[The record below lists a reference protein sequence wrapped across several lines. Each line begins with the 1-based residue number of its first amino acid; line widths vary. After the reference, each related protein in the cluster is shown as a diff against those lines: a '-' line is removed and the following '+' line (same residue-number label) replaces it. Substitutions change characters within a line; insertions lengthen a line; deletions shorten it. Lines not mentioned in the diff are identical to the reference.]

1 MTRRKPRLHGL
12 LHGLLRGLG
21 GRIALMCLLAA
32 APMLVLLLAAA
43 AIERREAVQ
52 AAEARA
58 LDLARLGSEQQ
69 REMVAEIA
77 NVLRL
82 LAAGSSLRSAG
93 TAECNT
99 ALDLTVKG
107 DPRLVSLDVV
117 GHDGAVLC
125 SSWTDRNLPNIGD
138 RPHVRQALHAAP
150 GDPPA
155 TAMIISRITG
165 RPILV
170 EGLPLPPDQP
180 EAPPPGAVVASLNM
194 NWLSRLAARITGP
207 VRHVAMV
214 IDPASGVMLGS
225 SAAWVAPVMATRDP
239 RFTAAFARFPD
250 GGVFTAGDGDGTP
263 MIFGFAPIA
272 TDDGALMLAVG
283 LARADVLAQAN
294 ARIWFGAALALV
306 ALLAAIALAW
316 AGARTLVLRPI
327 DALAAAADRFGTGD
341 LAARVPTATGITE
354 LLALARAF
362 NRMAE
367 RLETRTGEL
376 AATQAEL
383 AVSEA
388 HHRLLADSATDMITL
403 FGPDFRRRYV
413 STACRDL
420 LGYAQE
426 ELVGNQPGGIVHPDD
441 WLLLDATLNA
451 PLKAGQETARGIYR
465 ALRKDGRCIWLESSG
480 RRLADGSGF
489 VVVTR
494 DISERKAFEE
504 QLEAANRR
512 LEELA
517 GQDPLTGL
525 ANRRRFDEIL
535 AAEHRRA
542 RRLALWLSVAIIDA
556 DCFKAFNDR
565 YGHPA
570 GDTCLQAVAG
580 AIEGALHRP
589 GDLAARLGGEEF
601 IVLLPDTDVPG
612 AARIA
617 HRIRRAVRDLGIVHA
632 GSEVGIVTVS
642 LGVASTAPDDGSEP
656 PALIAAADRAL
667 YAAKRSGRDAVRVG
681 SL

>member
-1 MTRRKPRLHGL
+1 
-12 LHGLLRGLG
+12 
-21 GRIALMCLLAA
+21 MCLLAA
-32 APMLVLLLAAA
+32 APLLVLLVVAAG
-43 AIERREAVQ
+43 IERRQTVQ
-52 AAEARA
+52 AAAARA

-82 LAAGSSLRSAG
+82 LAAGSNLRALG
-93 TAECNT
+93 TGDCNT
-99 ALDLTVKG
+99 TLDLTVKG

-117 GHDGAVLC
+117 RRDGVVVC
-125 SSWTDRNLPNIGD
+125 SNWTDRSLPNLGD
-138 RPHVRQALHAAP
+138 RPHIQRALHAAP
-150 GDPPA
+150 GDPPV
-155 TAMIISRITG
+155 TAMITSRITG
-165 RPILV
+165 RPIVV

-180 EAPPPGAVVASLNM
+180 GAPPPGVVVASLNM

-225 SAAWVAPVMATRDP
+225 SAAWVAPAMATRDP
-239 RFTAAFARFPD
+239 RFAAAFAHFPD
-250 GGVFTAGDGDGTP
+250 GGVFAAEDDNGTP

-272 TDDGALMLAVG
+272 ADDGALMLAVG
-283 LARADVLAQAN
+283 VARSDVLAQAN
-294 ARIWFGAALALV
+294 ARIWFGAALALL

-327 DALAAAADRFGTGD
+327 DALAAAADRFGAGD
-341 LAARVPTATGITE
+341 LTARAPATSGVTE
-354 LLALARAF
+354 LLALGRTF

-367 RLETRTGEL
+367 RLATAQADL
-376 AATQAEL
+376 AA
-383 AVSEA
+383 SEA
-388 HHRLLADSATDMITL
+388 HHRLLADSVTDMITL

-420 LGYAQE
+420 LGYTQE
-426 ELVGNQPGGIVHPDD
+426 ELVGNEPGGIVHPDD

-451 PLKAGQETARGIYR
+451 PLKAGQATARGIYR
-465 ALRKDGRCIWLESSG
+465 ALRRDGKCIWLESSG

-525 ANRRRFDEIL
+525 ANRRRFEEML

-556 DCFKAFNDR
+556 DCFKAFNDH

-570 GDTCLQAVAG
+570 GDACLQAVAG
-580 AIEGALHRP
+580 AIEGVLRRP
-589 GDLAARLGGEEF
+589 GDIAARLGGEEF

-612 AARIA
+612 AASIA
-617 HRIRRAVRDLGIVHA
+617 HTIRKAVRNLGIVHA
-632 GSEVGIVTVS
+632 GNEVGVVTVS
-642 LGVASTAPDDGSEP
+642 LGVASAAPNDGSEP